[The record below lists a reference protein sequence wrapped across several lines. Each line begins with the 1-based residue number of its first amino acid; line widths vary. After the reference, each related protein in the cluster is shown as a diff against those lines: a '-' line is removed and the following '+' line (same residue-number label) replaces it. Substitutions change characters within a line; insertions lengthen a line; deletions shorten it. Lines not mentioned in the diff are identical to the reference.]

1 MRKMD
6 DILVNLFDFT
16 PDLVTGLQMQLDS
29 FTGVLLEDAENGLSG
44 QAGTDSCNDD
54 DSEKKRIAFHIDS
67 FWVISET
74 FASK

>member
-44 QAGTDSCNDD
+44 QAGTDGCDD
-54 DSEKKRIAFHIDS
+54 KCEKK
-67 FWVISET
+67 
-74 FASK
+74 

>member
-16 PDLVTGLQMQLDS
+16 PDLVAGLQMQLDS

-44 QAGTDSCNDD
+44 QAGTDSYDD
-54 DSEKKRIAFHIDS
+54 KSEKK
-67 FWVISET
+67 
-74 FASK
+74 

>member
-16 PDLVTGLQMQLDS
+16 SDLVAGLQMQLDS

-44 QAGTDSCNDD
+44 QAGTDSYDD
-54 DSEKKRIAFHIDS
+54 KSEKK
-67 FWVISET
+67 
-74 FASK
+74 

>member
-29 FTGVLLEDAENGLSG
+29 FYRCSPGG
-44 QAGTDSCNDD
+44 C
-54 DSEKKRIAFHIDS
+54 
-67 FWVISET
+67 
-74 FASK
+74 

>member
-29 FTGVLLEDAENGLSG
+29 FTGVLLKDAENGLSG
-44 QAGTDSCNDD
+44 QAGTDRCDD
-54 DSEKKRIAFHIDS
+54 KSEKK
-67 FWVISET
+67 
-74 FASK
+74 